1 MNTLGERIRQA
12 RQAAGLSQGQLG
24 QQCGGLSREAV
35 SQWEAND
42 TRPASDR
49 LTKIAAATGAD
60 LAWLLTE
67 ADSPTPSLGVMDT
80 PASNNSAEHAVPI
93 SDSPPVSP
101 LAAQFGQRLRE
112 IRKRLGLTLREVGDR
127 LDVTEGTVGHW
138 ENGRREPN
146 LEKLLGLAKVL
157 GLSPADFF
165 TETTPSAP
173 ADSERWAAELF
184 RTVPASKR
192 EVALEMLRVLGAE
205 AHSEVEQRV
214 LRLFRSVPEEQRAL
228 ALQVLQQFARTR
240 T

>member
-1 MNTLGERIRQA
+1 MDTLGERIRQA
-12 RQAAGLSQGQLG
+12 REAAGLSQDQLG
-24 QQCGGLSREAV
+24 QQCGGMTRAAV

-42 TRPASDR
+42 TRPAADR
-49 LTKIAAATGAD
+49 IRKIAEATGAD
-60 LAWLLTE
+60 LTGLLTV
-67 ADSPTPSLGVMDT
+67 ASSPTPPLGVMDT
-80 PASNNSAEHAVPI
+80 PASINSAEHAVPI
-93 SDSPPVSP
+93 SDSAPVSP

-112 IRKRLGLTLREVGDR
+112 IRKRLGLTLREVADR
-127 LDVTEGTVGHW
+127 LNVTEGTVRHW

-165 TETTPSAP
+165 TEAIPSAP

-184 RTVPASKR
+184 RTVPANKR

-205 AHSEVEQRV
+205 ALSEVEQRA
-214 LRLFRSVPEEQRAL
+214 LRLFRSVPEDQRAL
-228 ALQVLQQFARTR
+228 ALQVLEQFAQTR